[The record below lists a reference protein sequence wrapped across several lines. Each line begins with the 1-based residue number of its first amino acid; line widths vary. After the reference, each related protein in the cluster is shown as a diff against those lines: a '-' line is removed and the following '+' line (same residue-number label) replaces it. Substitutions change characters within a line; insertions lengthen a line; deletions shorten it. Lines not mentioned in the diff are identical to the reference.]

1 MKRTSRSTILT
12 GRMTASKP
20 TKTGTTLLAAA
31 PQSAKEPAI
40 VCVIAY
46 QKRAGI
52 GGAGCQ
58 FTSSHPDQV
67 WSNLFLAEGC
77 VRPPRCHDAGECVA
91 RFQLHHV
98 CVSRLDD
105 QWGMRNSSLPR
116 RVGTLL
122 PLSRRVLAP
131 HHRYGQTGAGKSYSF
146 VGYGS
151 NKGILPQ
158 APYRASSTDSVDQTH
173 TTTAR
178 WRAADLPPSPR
189 QRSATLSA
197 AGVRGDLQADQGAD
211 RAQPQVP
218 SALLPNG
225 SLDSTTVAPTRESPI
240 QVECA
245 MMEIYGRELRD
256 LLHPKSKEK
265 LKIRNGKTGTYVQG
279 LKKSAVGSYEAIEK
293 VQDVGTANRTVGV
306 MSTPF
311 LPPPTVPK

>member
-40 VCVIAY
+40 ICVIAY

-122 PLSRRVLAP
+122 PLTPRAGTPPQIRPDGRRQVVFIRRLRIKQGNSPA
-131 HHRYGQTGAGKSYSF
+131 GAVS
-146 VGYGS
+146 
-151 NKGILPQ
+151 
-158 APYRASSTDSVDQTH
+158 
-173 TTTAR
+173 
-178 WRAADLPPSPR
+178 
-189 QRSATLSA
+189 
-197 AGVRGDLQADQGAD
+197 
-211 RAQPQVP
+211 
-218 SALLPNG
+218 
-225 SLDSTTVAPTRESPI
+225 
-240 QVECA
+240 C
-245 MMEIYGRELRD
+245 
-256 LLHPKSKEK
+256 LLH
-265 LKIRNGKTGTYVQG
+265 
-279 LKKSAVGSYEAIEK
+279 
-293 VQDVGTANRTVGV
+293 
-306 MSTPF
+306 
-311 LPPPTVPK
+311 